1 MTKNLR
7 KTYLITGGAGFIGSN
22 LVNFLLDKNFNVIV
36 LDNLSTG
43 KKENLKKHRNLKFFK
58 VDISKKINHRKY
70 FTKADYVIHLAGI
83 ADIVPSIINPKKYF
97 DSNVTGTLNI
107 LESCRQYKNIKKIIY
122 AASASCYG
130 VPKKFPTDEKS
141 KIEPMYPY
149 ALTKNLGE
157 KLAMHYFKIYKLP
170 IISLRFFNIFGP
182 NSRTTGAY
190 GAMFGVFLAQKINNQ
205 PLTIVGNGNQ
215 TRDFL
220 YVLDL
225 CRAILK
231 ASLSTKKGEIYN
243 VASGKEIKVNFIA
256 KLISKNLTFIPKR
269 PGEPDRSL
277 ASIKKIKKH
286 LKWYPRIPIEKG
298 VEILLNRISDWKKA
312 PVWTPKKIKSAT
324 RLWFKLLS

>member
-1 MTKNLR
+1 MNKNLR

-43 KKENLKKHRNLKFFK
+43 KKENLKKNRNLKFFK

-70 FTKADYVIHLAGI
+70 FAKADYVIHLAGI

-107 LESCRQYKNIKKIIY
+107 LESCRKYKNIKKIIY

-130 VPKKFPTDEKS
+130 IPKKFPTDEKS

-170 IISLRFFNIFGP
+170 IISLRFFNIYGP

-231 ASLSTKKGEIYN
+231 ASLSKKKGEIYN

-298 VEILLNRISDWKKA
+298 LEILLNRISDWKKA